1 MTDTQIMILALVLFN
16 VVGNSLA
23 LALRKKGYAKAA
35 DVVDMVIPIA
45 LGLGRAAVEKRN
57 AATRLPPMSVW
68 LMALCLVGCA
78 PSAGARAI
86 TTMSE
91 FVSKSDP
98 ILRDAYARE
107 LEACADKACVER
119 VKTQWAPI
127 VDALQAVRKV
137 WCELEPK
144 AEGC

>member
-1 MTDTQIMILALVLFN
+1 MNTVETLLLVLILTPII
-16 VVGNSLA
+16 GNIMA
-23 LALRKKGYAKAA
+23 LAMRKGGYDRAA
-35 DVVDMVIPIA
+35 NFVDAVIPIA
-45 LGLGRAAVEKRN
+45 LGLGRSALEKRK
-57 AATRLPPMSVW
+57 AATRLPPMPV
-68 LMALCLVGCA
+68 LLALVLVGCA

-107 LEACADKACVER
+107 IEACGDKACVER
-119 VKTQWAPI
+119 VKKSWAPI

-137 WCELEPK
+137 WCEVEPK